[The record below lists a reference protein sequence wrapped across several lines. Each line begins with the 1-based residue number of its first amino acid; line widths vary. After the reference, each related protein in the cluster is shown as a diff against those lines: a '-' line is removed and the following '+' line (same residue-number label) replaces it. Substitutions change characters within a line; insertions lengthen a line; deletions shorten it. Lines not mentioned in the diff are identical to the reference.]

1 MLQVV
6 ALLVILALST
16 LSLRPLAQE
25 STPTAEGPRAYIEA
39 PLPGQALQGSVPVSG
54 RTRLPGFRRAE
65 LSFTYQDDPRQTW
78 FQIKTFDEPVDEGL
92 LADWDTT
99 TLTDGVYLLRLVI
112 TRDDEREPIGIFVP
126 GLRVRNYTPIETD
139 TPAPTATSQPGDTPA
154 PTTTPTTTPTP
165 LPLTPT
171 PLPTNAA
178 IITESEIATSMGEG
192 ILVVGLAFAMGGAY
206 LGLRSLLRRRKDR

>member
-6 ALLVILALST
+6 ALFVMLVLST
-16 LSLRPLAQE
+16 PSLRPLAQE

-39 PLPGQALQGSVPVSG
+39 PLPGQALQGSIPVSG
-54 RTRLPGFRRAE
+54 RTRLPGFQRAE

-78 FQIKTFDEPVDEGL
+78 FLIKAFDEPVDEGL

-99 TLTDGVYLLRLVI
+99 TLTDGIYLLRLVI
-112 TRDDEREPIGIFVP
+112 TRDEGRDPVEILVP

-154 PTTTPTTTPTP
+154 PTPTPTMTPTP

-178 IITESEIATSMGEG
+178 IITGSEITTSMGKG
-192 ILVVGLAFAMGGAY
+192 VLIVGLAFAMGGAY
-206 LGLRSLLRRRKDR
+206 LGLRSLLQRRRER